1 MRLLFV
7 FALAAFLSAC
17 RGGGSDPARTAPEK
31 LQIVR
36 PVKYSGMADAS
47 GGVAVTSNLFLVV
60 DDEEN
65 KLRLYRAD
73 QPGPPVKE
81 FDMSLF
87 LEVYGKSLESD
98 LEGAAKIGNR
108 AFWISSHGRNREGK
122 ARPNRDR
129 FFATDIGVTNGEVT
143 LTPVGHPYKTLQE
156 DLIADARFTKFH
168 LAEGAERAPKSP
180 GGFNIEGLSATPE
193 GQLLIGFR
201 SPVPQGKA
209 LLIPL
214 VNPDDV
220 IMGKRP
226 VFKPAIQLD
235 LDGLGIRD
243 IAFHEGTY
251 VIIAGSAGKGG
262 SFEIYFWRGPGTKP
276 ERVKVKQLSDYHPE
290 GIVIYPE
297 RGLGEIQI
305 LSDDGKL
312 AVEGVSER
320 EIVDSAK
327 KSFRSFWLTR

>member
-1 MRLLFV
+1 MRAF
-7 FALAAFLSAC
+7 FAAAVMVCLCAC
-17 RGGGSDPARTAPEK
+17 RGGGSHPAQSAPET

-60 DDEEN
+60 DDEDN
-65 KLRLYRAD
+65 KLRMYRAD

-98 LEGAAKIGNR
+98 LEGAARIGDR
-108 AFWISSHGRNREGK
+108 AYWISSHGRNRQGK
-122 ARPNRDR
+122 YRPNRDR
-129 FFATDIGVTNGEVT
+129 FFATDIGITNGEVT
-143 LTPVGHPYKTLQE
+143 LTPVGRPCKNLLDYLN
-156 DLIADARFTKFH
+156 ADGRFAKFH
-168 LAEGAERAPKSP
+168 FVEAEERAPKEP
-180 GGFNIEGLSATPE
+180 GGLNIEGLSATAE

-201 SPVPQGKA
+201 NPVPQGKA

-226 VFKPAIQLD
+226 MFKPAIQLD

-243 IAFHEGTY
+243 IAFYDGTY
-251 VIIAGSAGKGG
+251 VIIAGPAGGG
-262 SFEIYFWRGPGTKP
+262 SSFEIYFWRGQGTKP
-276 ERVKVKQLSDYHPE
+276 ERVKVEQLSEYHPE

-297 RGLGEIQI
+297 RGLDPIQI

-312 AVEGVSER
+312 SVEGISEW
-320 EIVDSAK
+320 EMIGSEK
-327 KSFRSFWLTR
+327 TFRSFWLTR